1 MSKVETVEQFLAR
14 GGKITQ
20 CRTYGYRKHS
30 SVPSMTDNT
39 GRVGRGGRVVGA
51 KKTQGVGAKKTQG
64 VDAQQLLDAAVG
76 TKHEEEVIAFLES
89 QGYEVE

>member
-1 MSKVETVEQFLAR
+1 MSKVETVEEFLAR

-20 CRTYGYRKHS
+20 CRTYGYKKHS
-30 SVPSMTDNT
+30 SIPGLVDNT
-39 GRVGRGGRVVGA
+39 GKVGKDGRVCGP
-51 KKTQGVGAKKTQG
+51 KKPKG

-76 TKHEEEVIAFLES
+76 TEHEEEVIAFLES